1 MLKIAHCEILCV
13 NKRRSRRVH
22 RQHTMCTCH
31 VWLCMCHIFAAFC
44 EGHGPQKLLTS
55 CAGPDSLKFNWT
67 QSDSTDRFGLTHCSH
82 HEFFFFFFS
91 FFWVLFLIYFLTFY
105 LILHVSTVTE
115 ELYKTNWH
123 ITLPC
128 RCCQM
133 CSMIHCR
140 GLGIQGSVLLQIMS
154 RTISKASLVVWI
166 LHFCLVLKWYSLHRY
181 STRHCQ
187 QLIVCSRFKGRD
199 CTLLNK
205 EVWVIS
211 SHWNSA
217 YIRVW
222 LEVLLV

>member
-1 MLKIAHCEILCV
+1 MKFCV
-13 NKRRSRRVH
+13 WIKGEADVCTGNIPCVLAMYDCVCATFLLPFVKDMVH
-22 RQHTMCTCH
+22 
-31 VWLCMCHIFAAFC
+31 
-44 EGHGPQKLLTS
+44 KLLTS

-82 HEFFFFFFS
+82 HEFFFFFL
-91 FFWVLFLIYFLTFY
+91 FFEYCFLYFLTFY

-140 GLGIQGSVLLQIMS
+140 DLGIQGSVLLQIMS

-199 CTLLNK
+199 CTLLHK

>member
-1 MLKIAHCEILCV
+1 MPCMTVCV
-13 NKRRSRRVH
+13 CATFLLPFVKDMVH
-22 RQHTMCTCH
+22 RETFYKLYWTRLTQIQLNS
-31 VWLCMCHIFAAFC
+31 VWLDGQIWSDTLQS
-44 EGHGPQKLLTS
+44 PWIPLL
-55 CAGPDSLKFNWT
+55 L
-67 QSDSTDRFGLTHCSH
+67 
-82 HEFFFFFFS
+82 FS
-91 FFWVLFLIYFLTFY
+91 FFWVLFLIYFWIFY
-105 LILHVSTVTE
+105 LILHVSAVTE

-123 ITLPC
+123 ITPLC

-140 GLGIQGSVLLQIMS
+140 DLGIQGSVLLQIMS

-166 LHFCLVLKWYSLHRY
+166 FHFCLVLKWYSLHRY
-181 STRHCQ
+181 STRRGSVSS
-187 QLIVCSRFKGRD
+187 LLYLAGLKARG
-199 CTLLNK
+199 CTLLNR

>member
-1 MLKIAHCEILCV
+1 MTVYVPH
-13 NKRRSRRVH
+13 
-22 RQHTMCTCH
+22 
-31 VWLCMCHIFAAFC
+31 FC
-44 EGHGPQKLLTS
+44 CLLWRTWSTEKLLTS

-82 HEFFFFFFS
+82 HEFSFFFL
-91 FFWVLFLIYFLTFY
+91 FFWVLFLIYLLTFY
-105 LILHVSTVTE
+105 LILHVSAVTE

-140 GLGIQGSVLLQIMS
+140 DLGIQGSVLLQIMS

-181 STRHCQ
+181 STRQ
-187 QLIVCSRFKGRD
+187 GAVSS
-199 CTLLNK
+199 LLYVAGLK
-205 EVWVIS
+205 AGTV
-211 SHWNSA
+211 
-217 YIRVW
+217 RC
-222 LEVLLV
+222 

>member
-1 MLKIAHCEILCV
+1 MTVYVPHFCCLLWRTWSTETFDKLCWTRLTQIQL
-13 NKRRSRRVH
+13 NS
-22 RQHTMCTCH
+22 
-31 VWLCMCHIFAAFC
+31 VWLYRQIWSNALQS
-44 EGHGPQKLLTS
+44 PWILL
-55 CAGPDSLKFNWT
+55 
-67 QSDSTDRFGLTHCSH
+67 
-82 HEFFFFFFS
+82 FFFFS

-140 GLGIQGSVLLQIMS
+140 DLGIQGSVLLQIMS

>member
-44 EGHGPQKLLTS
+44 EGHIPQRNFRQAVLDQTHSNSTELSLTR
-55 CAGPDSLKFNWT
+55 
-67 QSDSTDRFGLTHCSH
+67 QSDLVWRTAVTMNS
-82 HEFFFFFFS
+82 FFF

-105 LILHVSTVTE
+105 LILHVSAVTE

-123 ITLPC
+123 ITLLC

-140 GLGIQGSVLLQIMS
+140 DLGIQGSVLLQIMS

-181 STRHCQ
+181 STRRGS
-187 QLIVCSRFKGRD
+187 VSS
-199 CTLLNK
+199 LLYVAGLK
-205 EVWVIS
+205 AGTV
-211 SHWNSA
+211 
-217 YIRVW
+217 RC
-222 LEVLLV
+222 

>member
-1 MLKIAHCEILCV
+1 MKFCV
-13 NKRRSRRVH
+13 WIKGEADVCTGNIPCVLAMYDCVCATFLLPFVKDMVH
-22 RQHTMCTCH
+22 RNFWQAVLDQTHSNSTELRPNLS
-31 VWLCMCHIFAAFC
+31 VESNALQSPWI
-44 EGHGPQKLLTS
+44 LL
-55 CAGPDSLKFNWT
+55 
-67 QSDSTDRFGLTHCSH
+67 
-82 HEFFFFFFS
+82 FFFS

-140 GLGIQGSVLLQIMS
+140 DLGIQGSVLLQIMS

>member
-13 NKRRSRRVH
+13 TKRRSRRVH

-140 GLGIQGSVLLQIMS
+140 DLGIQGSVLLQIMS

-181 STRHCQ
+181 STRQ
-187 QLIVCSRFKGRD
+187 GTVSS
-199 CTLLNK
+199 LLYVAGLK
-205 EVWVIS
+205 AGTV
-211 SHWNSA
+211 
-217 YIRVW
+217 RC
-222 LEVLLV
+222 

>member
-44 EGHGPQKLLTS
+44 EGHGPQTFDKLCWTRLTQIQLNS
-55 CAGPDSLKFNWT
+55 VWLYRQIWSNAL
-67 QSDSTDRFGLTHCSH
+67 QSPWILL
-82 HEFFFFFFS
+82 FFFS

-140 GLGIQGSVLLQIMS
+140 DLGIQGSVLLQIMS
-154 RTISKASLVVWI
+154 RTISKASLVVWL

>member
-1 MLKIAHCEILCV
+1 MTVYVPHFCCLLWRTWSTETFDKLCWTRLTQIQL
-13 NKRRSRRVH
+13 NS
-22 RQHTMCTCH
+22 
-31 VWLCMCHIFAAFC
+31 VWLYRQIWSNALQS
-44 EGHGPQKLLTS
+44 PWILL
-55 CAGPDSLKFNWT
+55 
-67 QSDSTDRFGLTHCSH
+67 
-82 HEFFFFFFS
+82 FFFS

-140 GLGIQGSVLLQIMS
+140 DLGIQGSVLLQIMS

-181 STRHCQ
+181 STRQGTVSSLLYVAGLKAGTVRCYTRKCELFPHTGTVLTSEFDLKYCWYKISLLHC
-187 QLIVCSRFKGRD
+187 S
-199 CTLLNK
+199 
-205 EVWVIS
+205 W
-211 SHWNSA
+211 WN
-217 YIRVW
+217 
-222 LEVLLV
+222 